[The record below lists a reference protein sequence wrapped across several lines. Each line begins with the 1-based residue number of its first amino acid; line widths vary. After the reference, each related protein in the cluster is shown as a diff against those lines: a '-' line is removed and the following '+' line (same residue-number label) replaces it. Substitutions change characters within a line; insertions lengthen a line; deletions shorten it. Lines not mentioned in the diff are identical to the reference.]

1 MKFITDLCSLKPIV
15 QQFHCYSGLST
26 CYCSLMK
33 LDSWVCIENSI
44 GDVFKKFHINITV
57 AMLLQKF
64 HLGER
69 GLS

>member
-1 MKFITDLCSLKPIV
+1 
-15 QQFHCYSGLST
+15 
-26 CYCSLMK
+26 MK

-69 GLS
+69 GLSWRDCQISSFVWVW